1 MIKIILLLLFYIT
14 TFALEISMQGAK
26 ENFQDYSTLHIKDQ
40 DKFLCQEIKNDFDAV
55 VQIVCAFTKLPN
67 QKIQKIQNNF
77 FEVDTQI
84 KQKTFFVIIK
94 PFHKMKLLPMVFDLK
109 KDDTLFNANIELS
122 NHWMIVGYQDAVPY
136 SDKKIKSD
144 KTINFPITFSNE
156 KLPYVGSLD
165 FNGNPVHV
173 KRSGDVTEYIKIK
186 KSYEEKEYE
195 ITLELINEV
204 LRDYPNSLFKAE
216 LLYYQIKTYAKL
228 KDYETLIE
236 VAKLYLKNYSS
247 DENVPEVLSLLAK
260 SYDKAGSNSD
270 ADYFFD
276 RLFSEHGDSVYTHW
290 GYIYMAESLESSGG
304 ASKAKALYEKALKET
319 NDVDVA
325 LEAAYKLILN
335 NITSSNY
342 KDAAVHVQKIIK
354 VKPAFF
360 GDDNLDTSIG
370 VMYDFAD
377 NGDFVSSAA
386 VAKAL
391 FEIIDPEHDEYEKIC
406 KNIGIW
412 LSKTQQKKEALAA
425 LNLYLE
431 KFDEGKFEQ
440 EVKVVKD
447 ELFFDVNDENSS
459 SKLAVYDKLIDEYAK
474 DSIGNKA
481 LYEKAK
487 LLNTEGRFKDVL
499 NMEKALLELN
509 ADEYKDIQE
518 IITAAAIGK
527 MKQAL
532 DSKECGSVLG
542 ISSQYKIE
550 LSNEW
555 DNGIY
560 ECAMKGADFILAK
573 KMAERN
579 LKSQDINERKKWL
592 YRYIKVDFATGN
604 YSNVIGA
611 SKELISLVE
620 GDKTS
625 EYREVYRTLFDT
637 YNRLENSTK
646 MVESMVH
653 VIKEFGEDIVDIDRY
668 VSMISVGSNKK
679 DNNLV
684 IEFGEKIMKIQ
695 KSSASNA
702 QSPFVEFTLYQAYLD
717 KENYNKAL
725 EVIKSL
731 DDVELNKSDRARQ
744 KYLLGN
750 VLSKLWK
757 DTAAQKAYQ
766 EAMEA
771 DPTSAWA
778 ALAKSAKAL

>member
-1 MIKIILLLLFYIT
+1 MIKVILLLLFYT
-14 TFALEISMQGAK
+14 TIFALEISIQGAK
-26 ENFQDYSTLHIKDQ
+26 ENFKEYSTLHIKDQ
-40 DKFLCQEIKNDFDAV
+40 DKFLCQEIKDDFDKV
-55 VQIVCAFTKLPN
+55 VQIICAFTKLPN

-77 FEVDTQI
+77 FEVDTQT

-94 PFHKMKLLPMVFDLK
+94 PFHKMKLLPMVFDLQ
-109 KDDTLFNANIELS
+109 KDDTVFNSKVELS
-122 NHWMIVGYQDAVPY
+122 NHWMIVGYQDAIPY

-144 KTINFPITFSNE
+144 KTINFPITFANE
-156 KLPYVGSLD
+156 KLPFVGSLD

-204 LRDYPNSLFKAE
+204 LREYPNSLFKAE
-216 LLYYQIKTYAKL
+216 LLFYQIKTYAKL
-228 KDYETLIE
+228 QDYETLIE
-236 VAKLYLKNYSS
+236 IAKLFLKNYSS

-260 SYDKAGSNSD
+260 SYDKTGLNSD

-290 GYIYMAESLESSGG
+290 GYIYMAEGMESGG
-304 ASKAKALYEKALKET
+304 NASKAKALYEKALKET
-319 NDVDVA
+319 SDIDVA

-335 NITSSNY
+335 NITNSNY
-342 KDAAVHVQKIIK
+342 KDAAMHVQKIIK
-354 VKPAFF
+354 VKPPFF
-360 GDDNLDTSIG
+360 GGDNLDTSIG

-377 NGDFVSSAA
+377 NGDFISAAA
-386 VAKAL
+386 VAKAI
-391 FEIIDPEHDEYEKIC
+391 FDIMDAEHDEYETTC

-412 LSKTQQKKEALAA
+412 LSKTEQKKEALAA

-431 KFDEGKFEQ
+431 KFEDGKFGQ
-440 EVKVVKD
+440 EVKIVKD

-459 SKLAVYDKLIDEYAK
+459 SKLTVYNKLIDEYSK

-487 LLNTEGRFKDVL
+487 LLNSEGMFRDVL
-499 NMEKALLELN
+499 GMEKALLELN
-509 ADEYKDIQE
+509 ADEYKDVQE
-518 IITAAAIGK
+518 IITAAAIGM

-532 DSKECGSVLG
+532 DSKECASVLS

-573 KMAERN
+573 KMADRN

-611 SKELISLVE
+611 SKDLISLIE

-625 EYREVYRTLFDT
+625 EYRDVYRTLFDT
-637 YNRLENSTK
+637 YDRLENSTK
-646 MVESMVH
+646 MIESITNIV
-653 VIKEFGEDIVDIDRY
+653 KEFGDDIKDIDRY
-668 VSMISVGSNKK
+668 ISMMSVGSDKK

-684 IEFGEKIMKIQ
+684 IEFGQKVMNIQ

-702 QSPFVEFTLYQAYLD
+702 QSPFVEFTLYQAYMD
-717 KENYNKAL
+717 KENHNMAF

-731 DDVELNKSDRARQ
+731 DNIELNKSDRARQ

-750 VLSKLWK
+750 VLSRLWK
-757 DTAAQKAYQ
+757 DKAAQKAYE
-766 EAMEA
+766 EAIA
-771 DPTSAWA
+771 SDPTSAWA
-778 ALAKSAKAL
+778 QLAKSAKDL